1 MLQKFIQS
9 ALILVVLFT
18 TVHSYAQVSQAPDG
32 IQFQALATDANGH
45 PAAGRVIYVKDAIVA
60 KTATG
65 TIVYSETF
73 KVTASSAGIFTIVL
87 GKGTYASGVTSIA
100 NIDWANGPFFL
111 NLKIAVEPTVPNAG
125 WNANNEYVDL
135 GTSQFWSVPY
145 ALYAGNVKGADGKLN
160 TSDTAA
166 MLKPYFTAINLKANI
181 ESPTFTGT
189 VKGITK
195 AMVGLGNVDNTSDI
209 DKPISTATQAALDL
223 KANAADVTTSLALKA
238 NAADVTT
245 ALALKANAA
254 DVTTSLALKA
264 NAADVTT
271 ALDLKV
277 DKVTGKALS
286 TNDYTSAE
294 KTKLAAITGT
304 NTGDQDLSALAVA
317 ADVNAGLALKAN
329 TADVNTALALKA
341 NTADVNTALA
351 LKANTAD
358 VTEALNF
365 KANAADMNTALA
377 LKANTTDVTTG
388 LATKVDKVTGKE
400 LSTNDYTTAEKTKLA
415 AITGTNTGDQ
425 DLSALAVAANVNA
438 ALALK
443 ANTADV
449 NTSLALKASTADVN
463 TSLALKA
470 STADVNTSLAL
481 KANTADVNTALALKA
496 NTANVTSLLAA
507 KADVVNVNN
516 AIAAINTSLGTKADA
531 VAVNNSIAVIN
542 NSLNTKADVV
552 ALNNAVATLNGTLA
566 TKENTSNKSVNI
578 TTDAASDTKYP
589 SVKSVKTYV
598 DAQVA
603 GANIADA
610 DANTKGKIQLAGDLA
625 GTAAAPT
632 VPGLVLKEDLT
643 NKSID
648 VTTDA
653 ASDTKYPS
661 VKSVKTYVDAQV
673 AGATIADADA
683 NTKGKIQLAGD
694 LGGTAAAPTV
704 PGLTLKAPLASP
716 TFTGTVTTDIINTG
730 ALSATSVTAPTYAS
744 APKALSY
751 TGSTINW
758 NPAQGLNAAITL
770 TQNSTLSFTAAP
782 PVGSYGTVVLTQD
795 ATGNRT
801 ITLPSINGVANKV
814 LGSASTS
821 TVALSTAANAKDILN
836 FYFDGSSCYWNIGQG
851 YGSAA
856 TAASTNLATSV
867 SGTLAVA
874 NGGTGATTLTG
885 LIKGSGTNALTAAVA
900 GTDYQ
905 APITLTTTGTGA
917 ATFSGTTLNIPL
929 VSSTVSAG
937 TISGTVAI
945 ANGGTGS
952 TVKNFVD
959 LSSNQTIAGAKAFSS
974 DLNIYGITAGRGN
987 SGVSYNTV
995 FGLAALNVNTTGNY
1009 NNAFGSQALAANVD
1023 GYFNSAFGQTSLF
1036 KNTSGYDNSA
1046 YGFNALNGSV
1056 SGSNNS
1062 ALGSN
1067 SAVNNSTGSNNT
1079 AIGMSALALN
1089 TTGSNN
1095 TALGYQANVGANN
1108 LTNATA
1114 IGNGAIVSASNTI
1127 QLGNANVT
1135 NVNTSGGLTAASITT
1150 PIYASTPQAL
1160 TDGSTVVW
1168 NPVLG
1173 LNASVTLA
1181 GNRNLTFLSTPIAGS
1196 YGTLVV
1202 TQDGTGNRTLN
1213 LPSAANKVL
1222 GSSSTTT
1229 IALST
1234 AAGAKDIVN
1243 FYYDGTNYF
1252 WNVGQGY
1259 GTASASTATNLATG
1273 VTGTLPVSNGGT
1285 GATTLTGL
1293 VKGSGTSALT
1303 AAVAGTDYLAPNG
1316 SAANLTNFPTLNQNT
1331 TGNAANVTGIVS
1343 VANGGTGVTSS
1354 TGSGNLVLSVSP
1366 AFTGTPT
1373 APTAPANT
1381 NTTQLA
1387 TTAFV
1392 TSALSLS
1399 GLPSQSGNNGKFLT
1413 TNGSSVS
1420 WASSAGVPYSG
1431 ASGAVNLGDYNLTV
1445 RGIKIGTSGTDNFA
1459 LINNMVIGRDALVNT
1474 TNGYNNMAIGNTA
1487 LYTNVGGYNNVGI
1500 GNESQYKNLWGWGN
1514 VSLGVATINQNETG
1528 NFNTAVGHSAG
1539 YFLTSSYN
1547 TAIGHNALDGQADGG
1562 GNTGVGVNAGAV
1574 PWNQRTYNSTFLGYN
1589 AKAQSGLDNVI
1600 VIGYNAYTN
1609 EHHTI
1614 QLGDNRIVKLKTS
1627 GTIWSNGSQLTSD
1640 LRLKTNIKPLPNSI
1654 DLIMKLNPVSY
1665 NKKNSIES
1673 KDYNKTENG
1682 FIAQELQKVI
1692 PYIVKEGADKDKIL
1706 SVDYNSIIPVL
1717 TKGIQEQ
1724 QLLINAQQK
1733 QIDEM
1738 KLILQNLL
1746 KEKK

>member
-1 MLQKFIQS
+1 MTKFMLQKFIQS
-9 ALILVVLFT
+9 ALLLVVLFT
-18 TVHSYAQVSQAPDG
+18 TVQSYAQVSQAPDG

-45 PAAGRVIYVKDAIVA
+45 PAAGRVIYVKDAIIA

-87 GKGTYASGVTSIA
+87 GKGTYASGVSSIA

-111 NLKIAVEPTVPNAG
+111 NLKIAVEPTVPTAS
-125 WNANNEYVDL
+125 WNVNNEYVDL

-145 ALYAGNVKGADGKLN
+145 ALYAGSVKGLDTKLN
-160 TSDTAA
+160 ITDTAA

-189 VKGITK
+189 VSGITK
-195 AMVGLGNVDNTSDI
+195 AMVGLGNVDNTSDLN
-209 DKPISTATQAALDL
+209 KPISTATQAALDL
-223 KANAADVTTSLALKA
+223 KANASDVT
-238 NAADVTT
+238 
-245 ALALKANAA
+245 
-254 DVTTSLALKA
+254 
-264 NAADVTT
+264 
-271 ALDLKV
+271 
-277 DKVTGKALS
+277 
-286 TNDYTSAE
+286 
-294 KTKLAAITGT
+294 
-304 NTGDQDLSALAVA
+304 
-317 ADVNAGLALKAN
+317 
-329 TADVNTALALKA
+329 TALALKA

-351 LKANTAD
+351 LKANTTD
-358 VTEALNF
+358 V
-365 KANAADMNTALA
+365 NTALA
-377 LKANTTDVTTG
+377 LKANTSDVTEALNLKANAADVIKS

-425 DLSALAVAANVNA
+425 DLSALAVAA
-438 ALALK
+438 
-443 ANTADV
+443 
-449 NTSLALKASTADVN
+449 
-463 TSLALKA
+463 
-470 STADVNTSLAL
+470 
-481 KANTADVNTALALKA
+481 DVNTALALKA
-496 NTANVTSLLAA
+496 NSADVNASLALKANAANVASSLAA

-516 AIAAINTSLGTKADA
+516 AIAAINTSLNTKADA

-552 ALNNAVATLNGTLA
+552 ALNNAVASLNGTLA
-566 TKENTSNKSVNI
+566 TKENTSNKSINI

-632 VPGLVLKEDLT
+632 VPGLALKANTSSLSTVATSGSYNDLSNKPTIPSAYTLPTASASVLGGVKVGANLSIDANGVLSATASNNASSITGTLPVANGGTGTTTVAGIKSLLGFSSSKVAIGDQAGQTNQADGGVGVGGGAGANNQGGSAVAIGYVAGYNNQGASSIAIGPNAAQAGQGAQAVAVGFAAGQNGQGANAVAIGTFAGQSGQAANSIAINASGTSTPLNPANAGFYVDPIRNVSTATSLFYDATTKEITYGTAPPTGAINLASGVTGTLPIANGGTGATTATAALT
-643 NKSID
+643 NL
-648 VTTDA
+648 
-653 ASDTKYPS
+653 
-661 VKSVKTYVDAQV
+661 
-673 AGATIADADA
+673 GA
-683 NTKGKIQLAGD
+683 
-694 LGGTAAAPTV
+694 
-704 PGLTLKAPLASP
+704 APLASP

-744 APKALSY
+744 APKALTY

-937 TISGTVAI
+937 TISGTVAV

-995 FGLAALNVNTTGNY
+995 FGLAALNANTTGNY
-1009 NNAFGSQALAANVD
+1009 NNAFGSQALAANID

-1259 GTASASTATNLATG
+1259 GSAAASTATNLATG
-1273 VTGTLPVSNGGT
+1273 VTGTLTVANGGT
-1285 GATTLTGL
+1285 GATTLTGY
-1293 VKGSGTSALT
+1293 VKGSGTATMTASAT
-1303 AAVAGTDYLAPNG
+1303 IPVAD
-1316 SAANLTNFPTLNQNT
+1316 
-1331 TGNAANVTGIVS
+1331 VTG
-1343 VANGGTGVTSS
+1343 AAP
-1354 TGSGNLVLSVSP
+1354 LASP
-1366 AFTGTPT
+1366 TFTGTPA
-1373 APTAPANT
+1373 APTATAGT
-1381 NTTQLA
+1381 NTTQVA

-1392 TSALSLS
+1392 TTAVAAAASTVRLNSDEFDATAAQTSFTLSQTALNSKVFMFI
-1399 GLPSQSGNNGKFLT
+1399 NGTRIK
-1413 TNGSSVS
+1413 NGAFSVS
-1420 WASSAGVPYSG
+1420 GT
-1431 ASGAVNLGDYNLTV
+1431 TV
-1445 RGIKIGTSGTDNFA
+1445 TYTA
-1459 LINNMVIGRDALVNT
+1459 ANNNNYALV
-1474 TNGYNNMAIGNTA
+1474 
-1487 LYTNVGGYNNVGI
+1487 VGDRIQFDY
-1500 GNESQYKNLWGWGN
+1500 
-1514 VSLGVATINQNETG
+1514 
-1528 NFNTAVGHSAG
+1528 
-1539 YFLTSSYN
+1539 
-1547 TAIGHNALDGQADGG
+1547 
-1562 GNTGVGVNAGAV
+1562 
-1574 PWNQRTYNSTFLGYN
+1574 
-1589 AKAQSGLDNVI
+1589 
-1600 VIGYNAYTN
+1600 AY
-1609 EHHTI
+1609 
-1614 QLGDNRIVKLKTS
+1614 
-1627 GTIWSNGSQLTSD
+1627 
-1640 LRLKTNIKPLPNSI
+1640 
-1654 DLIMKLNPVSY
+1654 
-1665 NKKNSIES
+1665 
-1673 KDYNKTENG
+1673 
-1682 FIAQELQKVI
+1682 
-1692 PYIVKEGADKDKIL
+1692 
-1706 SVDYNSIIPVL
+1706 
-1717 TKGIQEQ
+1717 
-1724 QLLINAQQK
+1724 
-1733 QIDEM
+1733 
-1738 KLILQNLL
+1738 
-1746 KEKK
+1746 